1 MRFNQVRDFLA
12 VFESGSL
19 RAAARA
25 LGVSQPGLTKSVRAL
40 EAELGVPLMLRTT
53 RGVVPTKFGRA
64 FLARAQVVQAE
75 LRKAEEDFAQLAGD
89 RAGSVAFGFGPL
101 VATLIVPEAVARF
114 RQQFPRAHV
123 RLVEGLAH
131 VTVPLVRDETL
142 DFAVAP
148 RLPGI
153 QLDAAISF
161 RPLFRHPRV
170 VAARKGHPL
179 SNARSLAQLVGATWL
194 VFEPRS
200 LFERMFSDVGL
211 PPPRPAIQCESANAS
226 LLLFANT
233 DVVALLP
240 RGFFSLPSAGGV
252 LQEIAIAERIP
263 SFTFGLFKRADAPL
277 TPIASGLAKAVTAV
291 ARRLARAA

>member
-1 MRFNQVRDFLA
+1 MRFSQIRDFLA
-12 VFESGSL
+12 VIESGGL

-25 LGVSQPGLTKSVRAL
+25 LGVSQPGITKSVRTL

-53 RGVVPTKFGRA
+53 RGAVPTRFGRA
-64 FLARAQVVQAE
+64 FLARAQVMQAE

-89 RAGSVAFGFGPL
+89 RAGSVAFGFGPI
-101 VATLIVPEAVARF
+101 VAALIVPEAVARF
-114 RQQFPRAHV
+114 RQQFPRAQL

-148 RLPGI
+148 RLSGI

-179 SNARSLAQLVGATWL
+179 GNARSLAQLAGATWL

-200 LFERMFSDVGL
+200 LFERMFSQVGL
-211 PPPRPAIQCESANAS
+211 PPPRPAIQCESSNAA
-226 LLLFANT
+226 LLLLANT
-233 DVVALLP
+233 DVVAVLP
-240 RGFFSLPSAGGV
+240 RGFFALPTAGGV
-252 LQEIAIAERIP
+252 LQEIAIADPIP
-263 SFTFGLFKRADAPL
+263 SFTFGIFKRADAPL
-277 TPIASGLAKAVTAV
+277 TPVAGGLAKAVTAV
-291 ARRLARAA
+291 ARRLARSA

>member
-1 MRFNQVRDFLA
+1 MRFNQIRDFLA
-12 VFESGSL
+12 VIESGGL

-25 LGVSQPGLTKSVRAL
+25 LGVSQPGITKSVRAL

-53 RGVVPTKFGRA
+53 RGAVPTTFGRA
-64 FLARAQVVQAE
+64 FLARAQVMQAE

-89 RAGSVAFGFGPL
+89 RAGSVAFGFGPI
-101 VATLIVPEAVARF
+101 VAALIVPEALAHF

-131 VTVPLVRDETL
+131 VTVPLVRNETL

-170 VAARKGHPL
+170 VAARKGHPFG
-179 SNARSLAQLVGATWL
+179 NARSLAQLVDATWL

-200 LFERMFSDVGL
+200 LFERMFSNVGL
-211 PPPRPAIQCESANAS
+211 PPPRPAIQCESANAA
-226 LLLFANT
+226 LLLMAHT
-233 DVVALLP
+233 DVVAVLP
-240 RGFFSLPSAGGV
+240 RGFFSLPTAGGV
-252 LQEIAIAERIP
+252 LQEIAIADPIP
-263 SFTFGLFKRADAPL
+263 SFTFGIFKRADAPL
-277 TPIASGLAKAVTAV
+277 TPVAGGLAKAVTVV
-291 ARRLARAA
+291 ARRLARGA

>member
-1 MRFNQVRDFLA
+1 MRFNQIRDFLA
-12 VFESGSL
+12 VIESGGL

-25 LGVSQPGLTKSVRAL
+25 LGVSQPGITKSVRAL

-53 RGVVPTKFGRA
+53 RGAVPTKFGRA
-64 FLARAQVVQAE
+64 FLARAQVMHAE
-75 LRKAEEDFAQLAGD
+75 LRKAEADFAQLAGD
-89 RAGSVAFGFGPL
+89 RAGSVAFGFGPI
-101 VATLIVPEAVARF
+101 VAALIVPEALAHF

-148 RLPGI
+148 RLQGE
-153 QLDAAISF
+153 LDPAISF

-179 SNARSLAQLVGATWL
+179 ANARSLAQLVDATWL

-200 LFERMFSDVGL
+200 MFERMFSQVGL
-211 PPPRPAIQCESANAS
+211 PAPRPAIQCESANAS
-226 LLLFANT
+226 LLLLANT
-233 DVVALLP
+233 DVLAVLP
-240 RGFFSLPSAGGV
+240 RGFFSLPTAGGV
-252 LQEIAIAERIP
+252 LQEIAIAEPIP

-277 TPIASGLAKAVTAV
+277 TPVAGGLAKAVTAV
-291 ARRLARAA
+291 ARRLARAG

>member
-1 MRFNQVRDFLA
+1 MRFNQIRDFLA
-12 VFESGSL
+12 VVESGGL

-25 LGVSQPGLTKSVRAL
+25 LGVSQPGITKSVRAL

-53 RGVVPTKFGRA
+53 RGAVPTRFGRA
-64 FLARAQVVQAE
+64 FLARAQVMQAE

-89 RAGSVAFGFGPL
+89 RAGSVAFGFGPI
-101 VATLIVPEAVARF
+101 VAALIVPQALAHF

-153 QLDAAISF
+153 QLDPAISF

-170 VAARKGHPL
+170 VAARKGHPFG
-179 SNARSLAQLVGATWL
+179 NARSLAQLVGATWL

-200 LFERMFSDVGL
+200 LFERMFSNLGL
-211 PPPRPAIQCESANAS
+211 PPPRPAIQCESANAA
-226 LLLFANT
+226 LLLLANT
-233 DVVALLP
+233 DVVAVLP
-240 RGFFSLPSAGGV
+240 RGFFSLPTAGGI
-252 LQEIAIAERIP
+252 LQEIAITDPIP
-263 SFTFGLFKRADAPL
+263 SFTFGTFKRADAPL
-277 TPIASGLAKAVTAV
+277 TPVAAGLAKAVTVV
-291 ARRLARAA
+291 ARRLARGA